1 MGRKLKFN
9 EKSRV
14 LTIRVPESR
23 YNEIKNIVNDC
34 VRNNKI
40 NEYRIQ
46 NNNSLELLKNLYDI
60 MSNLMDIKPDKTN
73 EFIQNETIITKIKE
87 MIS

>member
-1 MGRKLKFN
+1 MGRKQKFN

-14 LTIRVPESR
+14 LTMRVPESR
-23 YNEIKNIVNDC
+23 YHEIKNIINDYMS
-34 VRNNKI
+34 NNKT
-40 NEYRIQ
+40 NRYRIQ
-46 NNNSLELLKNLYDI
+46 NNNSLEMLKKLYDI
-60 MSNLMDIKPDKTN
+60 MSNLMDIKSDKIN